1 MVPYPVGVSS
11 VPLDAHCLNIAVKA
25 PPNNRSKAQP
35 SFRQEASLL
44 ETPIDVRSIALT
56 GIFVLLLLYSVYFA
70 REFLIPVTLA
80 FLLSWLLAPIVR
92 YLAHVRIPQFLG
104 AAIVLLALVGLVGYG
119 AYSLV
124 TPAAAWIQKAPGS
137 LRVVQKKLQDI
148 MRPVEAARETTKKI
162 EKMTSF
168 GDDKTATVEIKKP
181 GLGEVVFSGTQNFL
195 FWGGVT
201 IVLLYFLLASG
212 DLFLLKFV
220 RVLPTLEDKKRAVE
234 IVRQIESDVTI
245 YLSTVT
251 LVNFGLGACVGAAMY
266 FLGMPNP
273 LLWGVMVAFLN
284 YIPYLGA
291 LAGIIILTV
300 IAILTFD
307 DFTRIALVPSVYF
320 VLNFIEAYFVTPTVL
335 GRRLAL
341 NPVMIFVWLIF
352 WGWVWGVVGAI
363 LAVPILAI
371 VKIVADHFK
380 SLAAL
385 GEFLGTEEVK
395 TTAS

>member
-1 MVPYPVGVSS
+1 VLWFVNRGRK
-11 VPLDAHCLNIAVKA
+11 DIAMTA
-25 PPNNRSKAQP
+25 PPNNRSKANLARPWKQQP
-35 SFRQEASLL
+35 FPTDAR
-44 ETPIDVRSIALT
+44 IDIRSIALT

-70 REFLIPVTLA
+70 REFLIPITLA
-80 FLLSWLLAPIVR
+80 FLLNWLLAPIVR
-92 YLAHVRIPQFLG
+92 YLAHVRVPQCLG

-119 AYSLV
+119 AYRLV

-137 LRVVQKKLQDI
+137 LRIVQKKIEDI

-162 EKMTSF
+162 EKMTDWN
-168 GDDKTATVEIKKP
+168 DDKSTATVEIKKP
-181 GLGEVVFSGTQNFL
+181 GLGELVFSGTQNFL

-251 LVNFGLGACVGAAMY
+251 LVNCGLGACIGIAMY

-273 LLWGVMVAFLN
+273 VLWGVMVAFLN

-307 DFTRIALVPSVYF
+307 DFTRIALVPSIYF
-320 VLNFIEAYFVTPTVL
+320 ALNFIEAYFVTPMVL

-352 WGWVWGVVGAI
+352 WGWVWGVIGAI

-380 SLAAL
+380 SLAPL

-395 TTAS
+395 TVAS